1 MFTSPMFMNLRRLGF
16 MIGLPQSISY
26 IYIYAY
32 IYIYICV
39 CVQYIY
45 IYTYSY
51 LQYHG
56 QSPYLYAGRNIRM
69 FLFGLCCSEIQ
80 HFFGAFQ
87 LCLCCA
93 GSNNLSPAWLSC
105 PALNYYK
112 GPGSNIS
119 KNGATR
125 NPLVTQ
131 LSIVYNPKKIEV
143 RISKP
148 KNVMN

>member
-1 MFTSPMFMNLRRLGF
+1 MNLRRLGF

-26 IYIYAY
+26 IYIHLCI
-32 IYIYICV
+32 IYIYMYNYIC
-39 CVQYIY
+39 IY
-45 IYTYSY
+45 IYSY
-51 LQYHG
+51 LQYHW
-56 QSPYLYAGRNIRM
+56 QSPYLSLCRKEHQNVSFWVVLFRNSTPQKR
-69 FLFGLCCSEIQ
+69 

-87 LCLCCA
+87 LCQSLCCA

-148 KNVMN
+148 KNVIN